1 MLPGALMPL
10 ISAVLLAAPASA
22 TDVGVFAWGSTI
34 RSESVQKFTD
44 DILDTG
50 YTEVAVLIRGVSTP
64 TRVDTLSAVYSRIK
78 ARNPNVKV
86 YAWIVGFE
94 RKNGWDKPWDPE
106 VRREILDAVRSALPY
121 CDGIILDDSFRYP
134 TSDPVKR
141 ARAMEAITDL
151 VREISELAHSHGK
164 VVYFCLLPEKPEP
177 YSIDRDAIAAYVDKF
192 IVEAYTK
199 EYGRDDRWPVR
210 VYELYERLYPGKVAI
225 ALHELNEG
233 RLAHQLTLLKEAGCP
248 EIWLFRYGE
257 VRKMGLVRDV
267 VRSLTGSASGT
278 PAVSSRWDRV
288 ESGQLDLAGLL
299 LTGLVLGTFGGL
311 ILAVVNPEWLG
322 SLASSLGPV
331 VSGIA
336 RTSQELLQR
345 ALEIASKALSGIL
358 KGVSG
363 ASAEGDLGP
372 VIETLA
378 RAALVFTWG
387 WLLATL
393 LSII

>member
-1 MLPGALMPL
+1 MSPRALIPL
-10 ISAVLLAAPASA
+10 ISAVLLAAPAYA

-34 RSESVQKFTD
+34 RSEGVQKFTD
-44 DILDTG
+44 DILSTG

-64 TRVDTLSAVYSRIK
+64 TRVDTLSAVYSQIK

-94 RKNGWDKPWDPE
+94 RKDGWDKPWDPE

-134 TSDPVKR
+134 TSNPVKR
-141 ARAMEAITDL
+141 AKAMQAITDL

-164 VVYFCLLPEKPEP
+164 AVYFCLLPEKPEP
-177 YSIDRDAIAAYVDKF
+177 YSIDRDAIATYVDKF

-199 EYGRDDRWPVR
+199 EYGRDDEWPVR
-210 VYELYERLYPGKVAI
+210 VYKLYEQLYPGKVAI
-225 ALHELNEG
+225 ALHELNES

-248 EIWLFRYGE
+248 DVWLFRYGE
-257 VRKMGLVRDV
+257 VKKMGLVRDV
-267 VRSLTGSASGT
+267 IRSITGSASGT
-278 PAVSSRWDRV
+278 FLQWSPV
-288 ESGQLDLAGLL
+288 EGGQFDLAGLL

-311 ILAVVNPEWLG
+311 VLAIVNPEL
-322 SLASSLGPV
+322 LDSLGQAAI
-331 VSGIA
+331 GIA
-336 RTSQELLQR
+336 ETAQELLQR
-345 ALEIASKALSGIL
+345 AFEAVSGALSGIQE
-358 KGVSG
+358 KVPR
-363 ASAEGDLGP
+363 ASAEGGLNPIIGM
-372 VIETLA
+372 LA
-378 RAALVFTWG
+378 RVALVFVWG

>member
-1 MLPGALMPL
+1 MSPRALIPL
-10 ISAVLLAAPASA
+10 ISAVLLAAPAYA

-34 RSESVQKFTD
+34 RSEGVQKFTD
-44 DILDTG
+44 DILSTG

-64 TRVDTLSAVYSRIK
+64 TRVDTLSAVYSQIK

-94 RKNGWDKPWDPE
+94 RKDGWDKPWDPE

-134 TSDPVKR
+134 TSNPVKR
-141 ARAMEAITDL
+141 AKAMQAITDL

-164 VVYFCLLPEKPEP
+164 TVYFCLLPEKPEP
-177 YSIDRDAIAAYVDKF
+177 YSIDRDAIATYVDKF

-199 EYGRDDRWPVR
+199 EYGRDDEWPVR
-210 VYELYERLYPGKVAI
+210 VYKLYEQLYPGKVAI
-225 ALHELNEG
+225 ALHELNES

-248 EIWLFRYGE
+248 DVWLFRYGE
-257 VRKMGLVRDV
+257 VKKMGLVRDV
-267 VRSLTGSASGT
+267 IRSITGSASGT
-278 PAVSSRWDRV
+278 FLQWSPV
-288 ESGQLDLAGLL
+288 EGGQFDLAGLL

-311 ILAVVNPEWLG
+311 VLAIVNPEL
-322 SLASSLGPV
+322 LDSLGQAAI
-331 VSGIA
+331 GIA
-336 RTSQELLQR
+336 ETAQELLQR
-345 ALEIASKALSGIL
+345 AFEAVSGALSGIQE
-358 KGVSG
+358 KVPR
-363 ASAEGDLGP
+363 ASAEGGLNPIIGM
-372 VIETLA
+372 LA
-378 RAALVFTWG
+378 RVALVFVWG